1 MYSIFTAIFYLKC
14 HQKDTMGCCLCR
26 DKNSWS
32 HHSGGNGDFNNYQNS
47 RDEETRGVRKAPN
60 DKRSL
65 QEILETVI
73 EDTDSESLENSTS
86 CGEIINDTNIGI
98 ISYDRTETRQG
109 NQGK

>member
-1 MYSIFTAIFYLKC
+1 
-14 HQKDTMGCCLCR
+14 MGCCLCR

-32 HHSGGNGDFNNYQNS
+32 HHSGGYGSFNSIHYYQNS

-65 QEILETVI
+65 LEILETVM

-109 NQGK
+109 NQGKGTF